1 MAGASL
7 SSVADPSSIARKML
21 AEDARWIADAILSAS
36 RSRQRGILPLLLIGH
51 SARIVYEGSKLI
63 RSATPGV
70 GRPSLAR
77 RLPSEHAAVIE
88 KARHATKLFD
98 DSARPYQVLL
108 GEMDEYLRRARSE
121 FLGNAR
127 FKWALRFETDLGTF
141 RREGRV
147 LAITPTVAYR
157 MGELP
162 TTSTAA
168 LARNAKSVS
177 VAQGQALAI
186 LAEAAGQ
193 PFTAAAT
200 LPYTGIGY
208 LSGRDR
214 RSSKYLPTRYEP
226 TYPESLK
233 LVLLHVEGDLNTAD
247 LILPETVAGH
257 DDAAFR
263 ARVITTYHAVS
274 ALAQAD
280 AANSQAHSPKV
291 DRLRA
296 LLASPQKRRLYSPHG
311 RQVRNRCMHY
321 EIKGALATAS
331 LDPAKPMNGIV
342 ETLPNGRPFTDFRE
356 DIDVVLEEATRLMND
371 WTTR

>member
-247 LILPETVAGH
+247 LILPETVAG
-257 DDAAFR
+257 
-263 ARVITTYHAVS
+263 
-274 ALAQAD
+274 
-280 AANSQAHSPKV
+280 
-291 DRLRA
+291 
-296 LLASPQKRRLYSPHG
+296 
-311 RQVRNRCMHY
+311 C
-321 EIKGALATAS
+321 
-331 LDPAKPMNGIV
+331 
-342 ETLPNGRPFTDFRE
+342 
-356 DIDVVLEEATRLMND
+356 
-371 WTTR
+371 